1 MPWEVPITVGDQTYP
16 VQFNTEAEPTQADI
30 DEAVSQILRNASTAS
45 GAEEVEDTGQGRVT
59 SALANIG
66 RGALS
71 VIPGAIGGVG
81 YLAEPVIGPGLK
93 NLGEGIESD
102 IESLLP
108 VNPAYQDDFSQKAA
122 GAIGQA
128 GGMLLTGGIAG
139 TLGKGAA
146 VARGLG
152 AAEAA
157 AAGTQVAGRT
167 LLGSGF
173 LSGSR
178 EGGQAAEQ
186 YGMEG
191 TSAYTR
197 ALLGGAIEGATEK
210 YLFGLGSE
218 VAPIGRVLGLGGEAK
233 GLGGFLA
240 RAAGT
245 EAGEEAVA
253 QGAGNVATKGLA
265 PEGVETPGIGSGIG
279 EAAALGGVAGLT
291 FGAATGLLPSGKTS
305 ETGTPEADRT
315 FTVESGEMPLPEVLR
330 NLNKKVDAAV
340 SANAGVLPATKAVLE
355 GLQGGLTDVGE
366 VEGDVRQGLPIRRGI
381 ASPGQEGVT
390 DMGTAE
396 GDVLSLVPKKVSAA
410 PVPQQVEADFFTTPG
425 KFYRVIV
432 GDEAFQDIINTGE
445 VRTNAGSKVA
455 EGATLAQRLAAR
467 PTAFPSFSK
476 DSAAMSYAGENP
488 NHYIVVSESPS
499 IKPSTRGRHSPGKTF
514 FPTDEQGN
522 HLKSLPASEAVVYK
536 HVGNGK
542 YERVFLGKNVAPE
555 TATSPTAP
563 AAPAVEEAVV
573 TETPA
578 QEESPAAPPAEPTD
592 ATVGSQPTPRG
603 VGSPPVV
610 TDEPQT
616 PAPAI
621 QPVSAAETPVA
632 TEPETP
638 LPKTEKVVAPKAE
651 MEQGA
656 GMTQRDTSKPE
667 QMTPEEFTSSE
678 RDKELPKN
686 YVLSD
691 NNGNFVTQEKDG
703 SYKVW
708 RLAGTH
714 ATLAGTVGRFQDGSG
729 LDRAQRRLQEV
740 SAEMHEEKLGA
751 GLRQRKPVSAAAV
764 DAYGITL
771 PEGYVR
777 QGDLYVFAPEA
788 PAAPAAPAPKAE
800 PERIVSE
807 RKAEATKK
815 VFENLQKALSAGGEF
830 QIPGNP
836 PLRITSKNK
845 DQFSLNSRGELVFT
859 KGRKGGVISV
869 ADVAVIG
876 AQVGA
881 PFDFLSLYEN
891 LPEQETIKESDA
903 LAVAQ
908 SDGGAAFERLKES
921 LGDVNQAV
929 QEIEIL
935 TGMDM
940 FSVWPVVIET
950 VADSKAVSKGSWVD
964 TDAKAALLRSLYKEA
979 SEMPESKKRADAL
992 EQILMASNINQSNRY
1007 LIKRKRILRPE
1018 APPTQ
1023 TKPEDEA
1030 KSQAQVKETS
1040 RTPSVEGQP
1049 SQTRPEVQAQEGAAQ
1064 RGREGEEVRAEK
1076 AAPGV
1081 EPGAA
1086 AEKEA
1091 YRRRIGKLLGDDVRK
1106 EGTPSRVEMLD
1117 EAQELWATEKEYR
1130 FKKLVDL
1137 RDDIALL
1144 IQTKFDSNPY
1154 VSTKLAEELIEGK
1167 PNIVST
1173 IASLEPIRQSEI
1185 ESIGSRPS
1193 VLVGLGYERG
1203 ERSVYRHPK
1212 YVTPSV
1218 EASKTKKALAE
1229 RLAGKEPSDFSLK
1242 KQWNKRVGEYMKRS
1256 KADLE
1261 ELLSDRI
1268 AQEQKETV
1276 RAQKIKEWTDYL
1288 QATLPETDTKW
1299 RSSLTSVAEQNGVP
1313 DWTAMMDNKKGEEV
1327 YRLASRLADRG
1338 ASIPTKTPAAPE
1350 FGSANTIFT
1359 KEKAEEARKTLR
1371 RKLGQANIPAFD
1383 PELFSAATQYAGF
1396 LIEGGVRKFG
1406 DFSTRMVSEF
1416 GEAVRPFLKG
1426 VYNGVRDI
1434 TALEG
1439 MDDAATVDK
1448 GLVETPAAP
1457 AKVQPKEPTEPVETP
1472 EQIGIAN
1479 AVVDLARENLGL
1491 PPIERPVQDIYG
1503 DDQVWSDAEAAMSAE
1518 PDRARYLVKSLIDT
1532 PRQASTL
1539 ETAILLRETV
1549 ARTARLQQASIEL
1562 VNAAPENKEMARQK
1576 YDDAVMSLTEVQEAS
1591 ALAGAEQGRAF
1602 RARRFLADLNYS
1614 LAVMTTTL
1622 QGAHQRKLT
1631 DTEVAEV
1638 MAESEKINK
1647 ALKEVNDLKDSAG
1660 AVAEEE
1666 SIFAEAVK
1674 EAQAEA
1680 RLNAKE
1686 TISTAKSE
1694 IKAGKSV
1701 RGVINEKRDAARA
1714 RLRKRGGSLNVG
1726 LNPADLVDYA
1736 IIAASYIAEGAVTL
1750 KDVTVKMVKEF
1761 GAAIEQHMPK
1771 IFSEAQV
1778 LKSELDNVAVE
1789 EPSEAPEKPRGKKP
1803 AIEQLREDGE
1813 ISGRLVYEMVKEKVK
1828 SGLTTLDE
1836 VFKAITADVQTV
1848 VPEIT
1853 ERELRDLFSGYGKVK
1868 FPSQEELPKK
1878 VRELRR
1884 LAQLASA
1891 IEDAKNKIAPLRSGP
1906 QRDEATLAVREAQ
1919 KELKRIMK
1927 EQGIERAPGPRALK
1941 SALDAA
1947 KTRLRNQIEELEKQV
1962 KERKRAPADKR
1973 DIVYDQETKDLI
1985 AKRDALQATLEE
1997 IDPPQPLTAQE
2008 LIKKALKDLDKTIA
2022 ELEKKVKER
2031 DISKPATT
2039 ETPITAQIQV
2049 KRDQRDALRKQLKDI
2064 RIEIEGEPYLTQEQV
2079 NERAERNLSRQID
2092 ELQRQIDEKD
2102 FEQAKGQ
2109 KPENTSAIIRLKAR
2123 RDTLRE
2129 QRDILKEQTLGKKV
2143 KSEAE
2148 RIDIAV
2154 KALEKSIDS
2163 LNERIRK
2170 GDVMPLKKPDLVGH
2184 NERVKSLREQRE
2196 GLRKTVREM
2205 RKAQENAAKDLEA
2218 EQLKRDRQ
2226 YLESQIKSYQ
2236 KKLASGDFRPRPKK
2250 AKEYSDKLADKTLQL
2265 QKLKEEWAEKVFIAQ
2280 LNSRGKAAKAYDF
2293 GKQVL
2298 HTSRAVLTS
2307 FDVSAVFRQGGF
2319 IALGNPVRAFRNL
2332 KPMFESLASAQA
2344 AQRAKDDIENRT
2356 NFKLYRQ
2363 SKLYLADFNQLN
2375 LNQQEETFM
2384 SRWLNKIP
2392 KVLGGGI
2399 IRGSQ
2404 RAYVTFLNRMRADTF
2419 DAMLASLQKGPEPTT
2434 EEVNAIANYI
2444 NIATGRGD
2452 LGKFQQAGEALN
2464 TVFFAPRLV
2473 ASRFQILGG
2482 YPYFKSSG
2490 RTKNLVLRE
2499 YTKFLT
2505 GAALVY
2511 AIGRAL
2517 QDDEDEPVELDP
2529 RSSDFLKLRYGDTRV
2544 DPLGGLIQASV
2555 LLSRLATGEKKQ
2567 LSGKVVPI
2575 RDEYRLLNLF
2585 RERPRRNKVGY
2596 GADNTFDVG
2605 ANFLRSKFSP
2615 SFGAAVDLLTGE
2627 TVVGEKTTPTE
2638 VGYKMVMPITFGEA
2652 AETLEAQGMSKGA
2665 ALTIISLFGMGVQT
2679 YD

>member
-30 DEAVSQILRNASTAS
+30 DEAVSQILRNASTAP
-45 GAEEVEDTGQGRVT
+45 GAEEVEDTGQGRFT
-59 SALANIG
+59 SALANVG

-178 EGGQAAEQ
+178 EGGQTAEQ

-197 ALLGGAIEGATEK
+197 ALLGGAVEGATEK
-210 YLFGLGSE
+210 LFGLGTE
-218 VAPIGRVLGLGGEAK
+218 LAPVKKFLGDTLEKGVGGLAK
-233 GLGGFLA
+233 MGA
-240 RAAGT
+240 T

-253 QGAGNVATKGLA
+253 QGLGNVFTKGLA
-265 PEGVETPGIGSGIG
+265 PEGVETPGIGSGVG

-291 FGAATGLLPSGKTS
+291 FGAATGLLPSK
-305 ETGTPEADRT
+305 ETIKPDTEGETI
-315 FTVESGEMPLPEVLR
+315 TVESGEMPLPEVLR
-330 NLNKKVDAAV
+330 NLNEKVGAAV
-340 SANAGVLPATKAVLE
+340 SANADVLPATKAVLE

-366 VEGDVRQGLPIRRGI
+366 VEGDVRQGLPIRRSI

-390 DMGTAE
+390 DIGTTE
-396 GDVLSLVPKKVSAA
+396 GDVLSFVPKK
-410 PVPQQVEADFFTTPG
+410 
-425 KFYRVIV
+425 
-432 GDEAFQDIINTGE
+432 
-445 VRTNAGSKVA
+445 
-455 EGATLAQRLAAR
+455 
-467 PTAFPSFSK
+467 
-476 DSAAMSYAGENP
+476 
-488 NHYIVVSESPS
+488 
-499 IKPSTRGRHSPGKTF
+499 
-514 FPTDEQGN
+514 
-522 HLKSLPASEAVVYK
+522 
-536 HVGNGK
+536 
-542 YERVFLGKNVAPE
+542 
-555 TATSPTAP
+555 
-563 AAPAVEEAVV
+563 
-573 TETPA
+573 
-578 QEESPAAPPAEPTD
+578 SPAAPPAEPTV
-592 ATVGSQPTPRG
+592 ATVGPQPTPGG
-603 VGSPPVV
+603 VGSPLVV
-610 TDEPQT
+610 TDEPQAA
-616 PAPAI
+616 APAI

-632 TEPETP
+632 TEPKTP

-651 MEQGA
+651 PEQGAGMTQPLPKRINIAGAEFDVVEANEDGTLKIRNDNGDVFDTSPGEQWTEVVSEPFESELSAKEVVKMSREDFIKWEIDRSVFRKKLAISKAEEAIRSSWKPKKPLPVGVSKVAAFIAKGRYTKEERELLRNYEAAQRMRGAGDVQYIADVKGRVWDTLKAKEKSAPEAPAAPAPAPKAEPEQGA

-667 QMTPEEFTSSE
+667 QMTPEELFEFEKAQAVLVAEENLRKAKKGEEAPYAYGFKSKAALVRARE
-678 RDKELPKN
+678 DELKAA
-686 YVLSD
+686 
-691 NNGNFVTQEKDG
+691 QEY
-703 SYKVW
+703 S
-708 RLAGTH
+708 
-714 ATLAGTVGRFQDGSG
+714 
-729 LDRAQRRLQEV
+729 
-740 SAEMHEEKLGA
+740 
-751 GLRQRKPVSAAAV
+751 RKPDIWGVVIDAKNKQVPVAAELVEGLSNDPREGNGV
-764 DAYGITL
+764 DSPRKQLIDNL
-771 PEGYVR
+771 LDNGYVR
-777 QGDLYVFAPEA
+777 QGDLYVFA
-788 PAAPAAPAPKAE
+788 
-800 PERIVSE
+800 
-807 RKAEATKK
+807 
-815 VFENLQKALSAGGEF
+815 
-830 QIPGNP
+830 
-836 PLRITSKNK
+836 
-845 DQFSLNSRGELVFT
+845 
-859 KGRKGGVISV
+859 
-869 ADVAVIG
+869 
-876 AQVGA
+876 
-881 PFDFLSLYEN
+881 
-891 LPEQETIKESDA
+891 
-903 LAVAQ
+903 
-908 SDGGAAFERLKES
+908 
-921 LGDVNQAV
+921 
-929 QEIEIL
+929 
-935 TGMDM
+935 
-940 FSVWPVVIET
+940 
-950 VADSKAVSKGSWVD
+950 
-964 TDAKAALLRSLYKEA
+964 
-979 SEMPESKKRADAL
+979 
-992 EQILMASNINQSNRY
+992 
-1007 LIKRKRILRPE
+1007 PE

-1064 RGREGEEVRAEK
+1064 RSREGEEGVLTLETAAPGVEPGAAALDAKYLAAVKAGDTAKAQAMVNEAAKKAVKPFKTETKKDPLTSSFSTYVTVGSKTVAVFRDPENGYWYYPDKGGLGDPIASNKTAAIQAAVERIEEEQGGALPSTEVQFRDWRRDVTIVLPGYYLRFGDLPKGGKSAIGNQPGLTEKGVSVLKAWKSSDGVYVISSATAETGASDMVAGMEDRPIYIAYGEDTGEVGSDGEPLLK
-1076 AAPGV
+1076 NVVLTEQVMNNRVVVDDPSYINQPITNNTAEPKDWETIEPSPDPLAAADPVTYDDAGNVIPLSQRFNPETPDIRGGGVTKLQEATPGV

-1117 EAQELWATEKEYR
+1117 EAQKLWATEKEYR

-1137 RDDIALL
+1137 RDNIALL

-1154 VSTKLAEELIEGK
+1154 VSTKLAEKLIEGK
-1167 PNIVST
+1167 PNIVSK

-1193 VLVGLGYERG
+1193 ALVGLGYERG
-1203 ERSVYRHPK
+1203 ERGVYRHPK

-1229 RLAGKEPSDFSLK
+1229 RLAGKEPS
-1242 KQWNKRVGEYMKRS
+1242 
-1256 KADLE
+1256 
-1261 ELLSDRI
+1261 
-1268 AQEQKETV
+1268 T
-1276 RAQKIKEWTDYL
+1276 T
-1288 QATLPETDTKW
+1288 
-1299 RSSLTSVAEQNGVP
+1299 
-1313 DWTAMMDNKKGEEV
+1313 
-1327 YRLASRLADRG
+1327 
-1338 ASIPTKTPAAPE
+1338 E

-1457 AKVQPKEPTEPVETP
+1457 APAKVQPKEPTEPIETP

-1562 VNAAPENKEMARQK
+1562 VNATPENKEMARQK

-1631 DTEVAEV
+1631 DAEVAEV

-1686 TISTAKSE
+1686 TIRTAKSE

-1701 RGVINEKRDAARA
+1701 RDVINEKRDAARA

-1778 LKSELDNVAVE
+1778 LKSELDNVTVE
-1789 EPSEAPEKPRGKKP
+1789 EPSEAPEKPKGKKP

-1997 IDPPQPLTAQE
+1997 IDPPQPPTAQE

-2143 KSEAE
+2143 KSEAK

-2196 GLRKTVREM
+2196 GFRKTVREM
-2205 RKAQENAAKDLEA
+2205 RKAQENAAKDPEA

-2226 YLESQIKSYQ
+2226 YLESQIKNYQ

-2332 KPMFESLASAQA
+2332 KPMFESLASAKA
-2344 AQRAKDDIENRT
+2344 AQRAKDEIENRT

-2499 YTKFLT
+2499 YAKFLT

-2511 AIGRAL
+2511 AIGMAL